1 MQLSGLLDCAD
12 VTSSI
17 SGTCVV
23 LQKLDKQ
30 TKEVHQTMDDVS
42 LHQEDSGNDGTA
54 NQIEDNNNNQTER
67 EAPVQECDPPKRE
80 HLAEDTVEGHRV
92 KSGANRAKTPE
103 QATGASIENI
113 EESQPVTDANEVNG
127 EETCKG
133 EEGPCHGADTGE
145 TEDPKLVKGEG
156 ESEMEVHK
164 NGKGQEV
171 VKNGEIE
178 KKKEELKED
187 KEKGGEKKEGKGGE
201 REKRKGDEEKRTDR
215 KIKAGKGEARK
226 GEAGKGEA
234 GKGEAGKGE
243 AGKGEAGK
251 GEAGKGEAGK
261 GEAGKGEAGKGE
273 AGKGEAGKGEAGKG
287 EAGKGEAG
295 KGEAGKG
302 EAGKGEAGKGEAG
315 KGEAGKVEAGK
326 GEAGKGEAGKG
337 EAGMGEA
344 GKGEAGKGVAG
355 KGVAGKGEAGKG
367 VAGKGEAGKGE
378 AGKGEAG
385 KGVAGKGEA
394 GKGVAGKGEAGK
406 GVAGKGEAG
415 KGVAGKGE
423 AGKGVAGKGDGEAV
437 KGEEGKGEGGK
448 APENKSKPVTEKEG
462 AGGGKVKEKS
472 KEVEKQGKT
481 KRKSVLNPTASTSS
495 SAAPSVI
502 RPRNSARSARM
513 SRKNDIIAKFQQN
526 APETPVVRNFKLQ
539 RSSMAVASGASIKQ
553 KVLSWCANKTRNY
566 EGVSIENFSS
576 SWCDGLAFCALI
588 HRFFPDAF
596 DFSAL
601 NASEREK
608 NFTLAFNTA
617 ETMADCYPLL
627 EVGDML
633 LMGNRPDPMCVFTY
647 VQALCHHLSKIE
659 KEKKDKE
666 EKEKKDT
673 AEEKKS
679 EKMTDGEVET
689 TTEKKEE
696 ESVGGENKGK
706 DGKEKESSAVEGEKD
721 KREVVVLVEGQA

>member
-1 MQLSGLLDCAD
+1 
-12 VTSSI
+12 
-17 SGTCVV
+17 
-23 LQKLDKQ
+23 
-30 TKEVHQTMDDVS
+30 
-42 LHQEDSGNDGTA
+42 
-54 NQIEDNNNNQTER
+54 
-67 EAPVQECDPPKRE
+67 
-80 HLAEDTVEGHRV
+80 HRV

-127 EETCKG
+127 EEACKG

-156 ESEMEVHK
+156 EK
-164 NGKGQEV
+164 A
-171 VKNGEIE
+171 
-178 KKKEELKED
+178 EE
-187 KEKGGEKKEGKGGE
+187 
-201 REKRKGDEEKRTDR
+201 
-215 KIKAGKGEARK
+215 
-226 GEAGKGEA
+226 
-234 GKGEAGKGE
+234 
-243 AGKGEAGK
+243 
-251 GEAGKGEAGK
+251 
-261 GEAGKGEAGKGE
+261 
-273 AGKGEAGKGEAGKG
+273 
-287 EAGKGEAG
+287 
-295 KGEAGKG
+295 
-302 EAGKGEAGKGEAG
+302 
-315 KGEAGKVEAGK
+315 
-326 GEAGKGEAGKG
+326 
-337 EAGMGEA
+337 
-344 GKGEAGKGVAG
+344 
-355 KGVAGKGEAGKG
+355 
-367 VAGKGEAGKGE
+367 
-378 AGKGEAG
+378 
-385 KGVAGKGEA
+385 
-394 GKGVAGKGEAGK
+394 
-406 GVAGKGEAG
+406 
-415 KGVAGKGE
+415 
-423 AGKGVAGKGDGEAV
+423 
-437 KGEEGKGEGGK
+437 GK
-448 APENKSKPVTEKEG
+448 APENKSKPVKEKEG

-481 KRKSVLNPTASTSS
+481 KRKSVLNPTASTPS

-679 EKMTDGEVET
+679 EKMTGGEVET

-706 DGKEKESSAVEGEKD
+706 DGKEKESEESSAVEGEKE
-721 KREVVVLVEGQA
+721 KEEREVVVSVEG

>member
-1 MQLSGLLDCAD
+1 MG
-12 VTSSI
+12 
-17 SGTCVV
+17 
-23 LQKLDKQ
+23 
-30 TKEVHQTMDDVS
+30 DVS
-42 LHQEDSGNDGTA
+42 LHQEDSGNDATA

-67 EAPVQECDPPKRE
+67 EAPVQECGPPKRE
-80 HLAEDTVEGHRV
+80 HLTEDIVEGHRV

-113 EESQPVTDANEVNG
+113 EESQPVTDTNEVNG
-127 EETCKG
+127 EKACKG

-145 TEDPKLVKGEG
+145 TEDHKLVNGEG
-156 ESEMEVHK
+156 EREMEEHK
-164 NGKGQEV
+164 NRKGQEV
-171 VKNGEIE
+171 VKKGEIE

-187 KEKGGEKKEGKGGE
+187 KEKGGENNARKEGKGGKI
-201 REKRKGDEEKRTDR
+201 EKRKGDEENRKDR
-215 KIKAGKGEARK
+215 KIKAGKGEA
-226 GEAGKGEA
+226 GKE
-234 GKGEAGKGE
+234 
-243 AGKGEAGK
+243 
-251 GEAGKGEAGK
+251 
-261 GEAGKGEAGKGE
+261 
-273 AGKGEAGKGEAGKG
+273 
-287 EAGKGEAG
+287 
-295 KGEAGKG
+295 
-302 EAGKGEAGKGEAG
+302 
-315 KGEAGKVEAGK
+315 
-326 GEAGKGEAGKG
+326 
-337 EAGMGEA
+337 
-344 GKGEAGKGVAG
+344 
-355 KGVAGKGEAGKG
+355 
-367 VAGKGEAGKGE
+367 
-378 AGKGEAG
+378 
-385 KGVAGKGEA
+385 
-394 GKGVAGKGEAGK
+394 
-406 GVAGKGEAG
+406 
-415 KGVAGKGE
+415 
-423 AGKGVAGKGDGEAV
+423 VAGKGDAG
-437 KGEEGKGEGGK
+437 KGEEGKGEGGEAEEGK
-448 APENKSKPVTEKEG
+448 APDNKSKAVKEKEG

-481 KRKSVLNPTASTSS
+481 KRKSGLNPTASTPS
-495 SAAPSVI
+495 SAAPSVV

-526 APETPVVRNFKLQ
+526 APETPVVPNFKLQ

-601 NASEREK
+601 NASEKEK

-696 ESVGGENKGK
+696 ESMGGENKGK
-706 DGKEKESSAVEGEKD
+706 DGKENETEESSAVEGEKE
-721 KREVVVLVEGQA
+721 KEREELRREVEAQA

>member
-1 MQLSGLLDCAD
+1 MFQK
-12 VTSSI
+12 
-17 SGTCVV
+17 
-23 LQKLDKQ
+23 KLDKQ
-30 TKEVHQTMDDVS
+30 TKEVHQTMDNVS
-42 LHQEDSGNDGTA
+42 LHQEDSGNDARA
-54 NQIEDNNNNQTER
+54 NQMEDNNNNQTER

-80 HLAEDTVEGHRV
+80 HLAEDTVGGHGV

-103 QATGASIENI
+103 QATGASIGNI
-113 EESQPVTDANEVNG
+113 EESQPVTNTNEVNG

-145 TEDPKLVKGEG
+145 TEDPKLVNGEG
-156 ESEMEVHK
+156 EIEMEEHK
-164 NGKGQEV
+164 NRKGQEV

-187 KEKGGEKKEGKGGE
+187 KEKGGENNARKEGKGGKI
-201 REKRKGDEEKRTDR
+201 EKRKGDEEKRKDR
-215 KIKAGKGEARK
+215 KIK
-226 GEAGKGEA
+226 
-234 GKGEAGKGE
+234 
-243 AGKGEAGK
+243 
-251 GEAGKGEAGK
+251 
-261 GEAGKGEAGKGE
+261 
-273 AGKGEAGKGEAGKG
+273 
-287 EAGKGEAG
+287 
-295 KGEAGKG
+295 
-302 EAGKGEAGKGEAG
+302 
-315 KGEAGKVEAGK
+315 
-326 GEAGKGEAGKG
+326 
-337 EAGMGEA
+337 
-344 GKGEAGKGVAG
+344 
-355 KGVAGKGEAGKG
+355 AGKGEAGKG
-367 VAGKGEAGKGE
+367 VAGKGEGE
-378 AGKGEAG
+378 GGKGEAG
-385 KGVAGKGEA
+385 KGVAGKGE
-394 GKGVAGKGEAGK
+394 GEGGKGEAGK
-406 GVAGKGEAG
+406 GEA
-415 KGVAGKGE
+415 
-423 AGKGVAGKGDGEAV
+423 
-437 KGEEGKGEGGK
+437 EGGK
-448 APENKSKPVTEKEG
+448 APENKSKPVKEKEG

-481 KRKSVLNPTASTSS
+481 KRKSGLNPTASTPS
-495 SAAPSVI
+495 SAAPSVA

-526 APETPVVRNFKLQ
+526 APETPVVCNFKLQ

-659 KEKKDKE
+659 MEKKD
-666 EKEKKDT
+666 KEKKDT

-706 DGKEKESSAVEGEKD
+706 DGKEKESEASSAVEGEKEREE
-721 KREVVVLVEGQA
+721 REVAVLVEAQA

>member
-1 MQLSGLLDCAD
+1 MFQK
-12 VTSSI
+12 
-17 SGTCVV
+17 
-23 LQKLDKQ
+23 KLDKQ

-42 LHQEDSGNDGTA
+42 LHQEDSGNDATA

-127 EETCKG
+127 EEACKG
-133 EEGPCHGADTGE
+133 EEGLCHGADTGE

-156 ESEMEVHK
+156 ESEMEEHK

-187 KEKGGEKKEGKGGE
+187 KEKGGENNAKKEGKGGE
-201 REKRKGDEEKRTDR
+201 IEKRKGDEEKRKDR
-215 KIKAGKGEARK
+215 KIKAGKGEA
-226 GEAGKGEA
+226 G
-234 GKGEAGKGE
+234 
-243 AGKGEAGK
+243 
-251 GEAGKGEAGK
+251 
-261 GEAGKGEAGKGE
+261 
-273 AGKGEAGKGEAGKG
+273 
-287 EAGKGEAG
+287 
-295 KGEAGKG
+295 
-302 EAGKGEAGKGEAG
+302 
-315 KGEAGKVEAGK
+315 
-326 GEAGKGEAGKG
+326 
-337 EAGMGEA
+337 
-344 GKGEAGKGVAG
+344 
-355 KGVAGKGEAGKG
+355 
-367 VAGKGEAGKGE
+367 
-378 AGKGEAG
+378 
-385 KGVAGKGEA
+385 
-394 GKGVAGKGEAGK
+394 
-406 GVAGKGEAG
+406 
-415 KGVAGKGE
+415 
-423 AGKGVAGKGDGEAV
+423 
-437 KGEEGKGEGGK
+437 KGEEGKGEGGEAEAEEGK
-448 APENKSKPVTEKEG
+448 APENKSKPVKEKEG

-481 KRKSVLNPTASTSS
+481 KRKSVLNPTASTPS

-502 RPRNSARSARM
+502 RPRNSARM

-601 NASEREK
+601 NASEKEK

-666 EKEKKDT
+666 EMEKKDT

-706 DGKEKESSAVEGEKD
+706 DGKEKESEESSAVEGEKEREE
-721 KREVVVLVEGQA
+721 REVVVLVEGQA

>member
-1 MQLSGLLDCAD
+1 
-12 VTSSI
+12 
-17 SGTCVV
+17 
-23 LQKLDKQ
+23 
-30 TKEVHQTMDDVS
+30 MDDVS
-42 LHQEDSGNDGTA
+42 LHQEDSGNDATA

-92 KSGANRAKTPE
+92 KSGANRVKTPE

-113 EESQPVTDANEVNG
+113 EESQTVTDANEVNG
-127 EETCKG
+127 EEACKG

-156 ESEMEVHK
+156 ESEMEEHK

-187 KEKGGEKKEGKGGE
+187 KEKGGENNAKKEGKGGKI
-201 REKRKGDEEKRTDR
+201 EKRKGDEEKRKDR
-215 KIKAGKGEARK
+215 KIKAGKGE

-234 GKGEAGKGE
+234 GKGE
-243 AGKGEAGK
+243 
-251 GEAGKGEAGK
+251 
-261 GEAGKGEAGKGE
+261 
-273 AGKGEAGKGEAGKG
+273 
-287 EAGKGEAG
+287 
-295 KGEAGKG
+295 
-302 EAGKGEAGKGEAG
+302 
-315 KGEAGKVEAGK
+315 
-326 GEAGKGEAGKG
+326 
-337 EAGMGEA
+337 
-344 GKGEAGKGVAG
+344 
-355 KGVAGKGEAGKG
+355 
-367 VAGKGEAGKGE
+367 
-378 AGKGEAG
+378 
-385 KGVAGKGEA
+385 
-394 GKGVAGKGEAGK
+394 
-406 GVAGKGEAG
+406 AGKGEAG

-437 KGEEGKGEGGK
+437 KGEEGKGEGGE
-448 APENKSKPVTEKEG
+448 APENKSKPVKEKEG

-481 KRKSVLNPTASTSS
+481 KRKSVLNPTASTPS

-601 NASEREK
+601 KASEKEK

-666 EKEKKDT
+666 EMEKKDT

-706 DGKEKESSAVEGEKD
+706 DGKEKESEESSAVEGEKEREE
-721 KREVVVLVEGQA
+721 REVVVLVEGQA

>member
-42 LHQEDSGNDGTA
+42 LHQEDSGNDATA

-127 EETCKG
+127 EEACKG

-156 ESEMEVHK
+156 ESEMEEHK

-187 KEKGGEKKEGKGGE
+187 KEKGGEKIMP
-201 REKRKGDEEKRTDR
+201 RKGKIEKGKER
-215 KIKAGKGEARK
+215 KGRGKTEKAGKGR
-226 GEAGKGEA
+226 
-234 GKGEAGKGE
+234 
-243 AGKGEAGK
+243 
-251 GEAGKGEAGK
+251 
-261 GEAGKGEAGKGE
+261 
-273 AGKGEAGKGEAGKG
+273 
-287 EAGKGEAG
+287 
-295 KGEAGKG
+295 
-302 EAGKGEAGKGEAG
+302 
-315 KGEAGKVEAGK
+315 
-326 GEAGKGEAGKG
+326 
-337 EAGMGEA
+337 
-344 GKGEAGKGVAG
+344 GKGVAG
-355 KGVAGKGEAGKG
+355 N
-367 VAGKGEAGKGE
+367 
-378 AGKGEAG
+378 
-385 KGVAGKGEA
+385 
-394 GKGVAGKGEAGK
+394 
-406 GVAGKGEAG
+406 
-415 KGVAGKGE
+415 GE

-437 KGEEGKGEGGK
+437 KGEGGEAEAEEGK
-448 APENKSKPVTEKEG
+448 APENKSKPVKEKEG

-481 KRKSVLNPTASTSS
+481 KRKSVLNPTASTPS

-679 EKMTDGEVET
+679 EKMTGGEVET

-706 DGKEKESSAVEGEKD
+706 DGKEKESEESSAVEGEKE
-721 KREVVVLVEGQA
+721 KEEREVVVSVEG

>member
-1 MQLSGLLDCAD
+1 
-12 VTSSI
+12 
-17 SGTCVV
+17 
-23 LQKLDKQ
+23 
-30 TKEVHQTMDDVS
+30 MDDVS
-42 LHQEDSGNDGTA
+42 LHQEDSGNAATA
-54 NQIEDNNNNQTER
+54 NQMEDNNNNQTER

-80 HLAEDTVEGHRV
+80 HLAEDTVEGHGV

-103 QATGASIENI
+103 QATGASIGNI
-113 EESQPVTDANEVNG
+113 KESQPVTNANEVNG

-145 TEDPKLVKGEG
+145 TEDPKLVNGEG
-156 ESEMEVHK
+156 EIEMEEHK
-164 NGKGQEV
+164 NRKGQEV

-187 KEKGGEKKEGKGGE
+187 KEKGGEKNARKEGKGGKI
-201 REKRKGDEEKRTDR
+201 EKRKGDEEKKKDR
-215 KIKAGKGEARK
+215 KIK
-226 GEAGKGEA
+226 
-234 GKGEAGKGE
+234 
-243 AGKGEAGK
+243 
-251 GEAGKGEAGK
+251 
-261 GEAGKGEAGKGE
+261 
-273 AGKGEAGKGEAGKG
+273 
-287 EAGKGEAG
+287 
-295 KGEAGKG
+295 
-302 EAGKGEAGKGEAG
+302 
-315 KGEAGKVEAGK
+315 
-326 GEAGKGEAGKG
+326 
-337 EAGMGEA
+337 
-344 GKGEAGKGVAG
+344 
-355 KGVAGKGEAGKG
+355 AGKGEAGKG
-367 VAGKGEAGKGE
+367 VAGKGEGEGGKGE
-378 AGKGEAG
+378 AGKGEG
-385 KGVAGKGEA
+385 EGGKGEA
-394 GKGVAGKGEAGK
+394 
-406 GVAGKGEAG
+406 
-415 KGVAGKGE
+415 
-423 AGKGVAGKGDGEAV
+423 
-437 KGEEGKGEGGK
+437 EGGK
-448 APENKSKPVTEKEG
+448 APENKSKPVKEKEG
-462 AGGGKVKEKS
+462 AEGGKVKEKS

-481 KRKSVLNPTASTSS
+481 KRKSGLNPTASTPS
-495 SAAPSVI
+495 SAAPSVA

-526 APETPVVRNFKLQ
+526 APETPVVCNFKLQ

-659 KEKKDKE
+659 MEKKD
-666 EKEKKDT
+666 KEKKDT

-706 DGKEKESSAVEGEKD
+706 DGKEKESEESSAVEGEKE
-721 KREVVVLVEGQA
+721 KEREERKVAVLVEAQA

>member
-1 MQLSGLLDCAD
+1 
-12 VTSSI
+12 
-17 SGTCVV
+17 
-23 LQKLDKQ
+23 
-30 TKEVHQTMDDVS
+30 MDDVS
-42 LHQEDSGNDGTA
+42 LHQEDSGNDATA

-127 EETCKG
+127 EEACKG
-133 EEGPCHGADTGE
+133 EEGLCHGADTGE

-156 ESEMEVHK
+156 ESEMEEHK

-187 KEKGGEKKEGKGGE
+187 KEKGRENNAKKEGKGGE
-201 REKRKGDEEKRTDR
+201 IEKRKGDEEKRKDR
-215 KIKAGKGEARK
+215 KIKAGKGEAGK
-226 GEAGKGEA
+226 GEAGKGVAGKGVAGKGVAGKGEAGKGEAGKGVAGKGEAGKGEAGKGEAGKGVAGKGVAGKGEAGKGEAGKGVAGKGEA

-261 GEAGKGEAGKGE
+261 G
-273 AGKGEAGKGEAGKG
+273 
-287 EAGKGEAG
+287 
-295 KGEAGKG
+295 
-302 EAGKGEAGKGEAG
+302 
-315 KGEAGKVEAGK
+315 
-326 GEAGKGEAGKG
+326 
-337 EAGMGEA
+337 
-344 GKGEAGKGVAG
+344 
-355 KGVAGKGEAGKG
+355 
-367 VAGKGEAGKGE
+367 
-378 AGKGEAG
+378 
-385 KGVAGKGEA
+385 
-394 GKGVAGKGEAGK
+394 
-406 GVAGKGEAG
+406 
-415 KGVAGKGE
+415 
-423 AGKGVAGKGDGEAV
+423 DGEAV
-437 KGEEGKGEGGK
+437 KEEGGEAEAEEGK
-448 APENKSKPVTEKEG
+448 APENKSKPVKEKEG

-481 KRKSVLNPTASTSS
+481 KRKSVLNPTASTPS

-502 RPRNSARSARM
+502 RPRISARSARM

-539 RSSMAVASGASIKQ
+539 RSSMAVASGTSIKQ

-601 NASEREK
+601 NASEKEK

-679 EKMTDGEVET
+679 EKMTDREVET

-706 DGKEKESSAVEGEKD
+706 DGKEKESEESSAVEGEKE
-721 KREVVVLVEGQA
+721 KEEREVVVLVEGQA

>member
-1 MQLSGLLDCAD
+1 M
-12 VTSSI
+12 
-17 SGTCVV
+17 
-23 LQKLDKQ
+23 
-30 TKEVHQTMDDVS
+30 
-42 LHQEDSGNDGTA
+42 
-54 NQIEDNNNNQTER
+54 
-67 EAPVQECDPPKRE
+67 
-80 HLAEDTVEGHRV
+80 
-92 KSGANRAKTPE
+92 
-103 QATGASIENI
+103 
-113 EESQPVTDANEVNG
+113 
-127 EETCKG
+127 
-133 EEGPCHGADTGE
+133 
-145 TEDPKLVKGEG
+145 
-156 ESEMEVHK
+156 
-164 NGKGQEV
+164 
-171 VKNGEIE
+171 
-178 KKKEELKED
+178 
-187 KEKGGEKKEGKGGE
+187 
-201 REKRKGDEEKRTDR
+201 
-215 KIKAGKGEARK
+215 
-226 GEAGKGEA
+226 GEAGKG
-234 GKGEAGKGE
+234 
-243 AGKGEAGK
+243 
-251 GEAGKGEAGK
+251 
-261 GEAGKGEAGKGE
+261 
-273 AGKGEAGKGEAGKG
+273 
-287 EAGKGEAG
+287 
-295 KGEAGKG
+295 
-302 EAGKGEAGKGEAG
+302 
-315 KGEAGKVEAGK
+315 VAGK

-337 EAGMGEA
+337 EAGMGEAGKGVAGKGVAGKGEA

-367 VAGKGEAGKGE
+367 EEGEGEGGEAE
-378 AGKGEAG
+378 A
-385 KGVAGKGEA
+385 
-394 GKGVAGKGEAGK
+394 
-406 GVAGKGEAG
+406 
-415 KGVAGKGE
+415 
-423 AGKGVAGKGDGEAV
+423 
-437 KGEEGKGEGGK
+437 EEGK
-448 APENKSKPVTEKEG
+448 APENKSKPVKEKEG
-462 AGGGKVKEKS
+462 AGGGKVQEKS

-601 NASEREK
+601 NASEKEK

-659 KEKKDKE
+659 EKKDKE

-706 DGKEKESSAVEGEKD
+706 DGKEKESSAVEGEKE
-721 KREVVVLVEGQA
+721 KEEREVVVLVEGQA